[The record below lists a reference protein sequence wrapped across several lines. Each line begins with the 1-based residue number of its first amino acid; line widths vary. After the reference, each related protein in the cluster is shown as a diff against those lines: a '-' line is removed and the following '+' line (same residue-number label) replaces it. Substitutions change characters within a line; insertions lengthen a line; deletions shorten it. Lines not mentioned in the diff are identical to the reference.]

1 MKKYTYAYRKASSRV
16 FKGSYTELIQEL
28 SRTGEY
34 LKCMKGNDY
43 CIGKPSAGYIYEV
56 DPDNFGLPCKAV
68 DAKPYIR
75 NFLHKERVTESDY
88 KKLTAKLN
96 NGEVSF
102 DELFKLYGL
111 VGK

>member
-1 MKKYTYAYRKASSRV
+1 MKKYTYAYRKASSRL
-16 FKGSYTELIQEL
+16 FNGTYKELVEEL

-34 LKCMKGNDY
+34 LKGVKGNSY
-43 CIGKPSAGYIYEV
+43 CIGTSSAGYIYEV
-56 DPDNFGLPCKAV
+56 NPDKFGWPCKAI

-75 NFLHKERVTESDY
+75 NFLHKQRVTETDY

-102 DELFKLYGL
+102 DELFKLYGF
-111 VGK
+111 VGG